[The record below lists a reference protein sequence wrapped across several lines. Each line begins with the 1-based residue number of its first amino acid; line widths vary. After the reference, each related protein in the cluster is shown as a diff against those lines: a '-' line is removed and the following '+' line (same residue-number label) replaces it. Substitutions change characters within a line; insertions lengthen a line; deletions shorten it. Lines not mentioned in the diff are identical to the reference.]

1 MDFTVDQGVLNY
13 ITPPPPKH
21 EALEEDSTMRFTI
34 PQIQNTV
41 NEFEVFQR
49 MSRGDQGNLRVQFL
63 YQYFK
68 SRVNN
73 SESYQS
79 FSSTLPEVWN
89 TMGMDNFMAMIRNLD
104 PKSTGWIDTK

>member
-1 MDFTVDQGVLNY
+1 M
-13 ITPPPPKH
+13 
-21 EALEEDSTMRFTI
+21 
-34 PQIQNTV
+34 

-49 MSRGDQGNLRVQFL
+49 MSRGDQGHLRVQFL

-73 SESYQS
+73 SASYQS

-104 PKSTGWIDTK
+104 PESSGWIDTK